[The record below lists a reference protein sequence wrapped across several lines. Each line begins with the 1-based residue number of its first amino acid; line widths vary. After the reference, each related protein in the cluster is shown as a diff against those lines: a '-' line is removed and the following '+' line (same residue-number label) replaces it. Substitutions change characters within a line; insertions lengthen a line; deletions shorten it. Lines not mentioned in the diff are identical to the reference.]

1 MVDDGGRAEEAE
13 GSSATGLGSLKS
25 TRTLPGLLLRFLKAR
40 LAVGDG
46 ELRRVLVLLAFGRS
60 ERARLN

>member
-1 MVDDGGRAEEAE
+1 MEDGGIADDSE

-25 TRTLPGLLLRFLKAR
+25 TRMLPGLLLRFLEPR

-60 ERARLN
+60 DRVRLG